1 MQSLFEQD
9 FTNAPEKALEK
20 ITQRNIQQF
29 GPGLEDADF
38 VSQIV
43 KGVSK
48 HRKKIDTIIEKAAPE
63 WPLEQI
69 SPVDRNVLRIGLYE
83 LLYGSRKE
91 VPPKVA
97 INEAIELAKAFGGES
112 SGRFINGVL
121 GTVYREIGEPGKD
134 EIKRK
139 KHYSAEDL
147 KKLPREELGGV
158 VLYRKFPDGI
168 KLALVHDVFG
178 YWTLSK
184 GHLEENENLEQGTVR
199 EIQEELGIKTVNIK
213 GTIGENE
220 YIASD
225 ITIGP
230 VRRHVT
236 YFLAETN
243 EEQLKIEGGGGLDNA
258 AWFTPEEL
266 EKLTIYDD
274 IKPLIKKGLNKIN
287 PIEIR
292 V

>member
-9 FTNAPEKALEK
+9 FTNAPEKVLKKIVERNLE
-20 ITQRNIQQF
+20 QF
-29 GPGLEDADF
+29 GPGLEDTSF
-38 VSQIV
+38 VIQIV
-43 KGVSK
+43 EGVNK
-48 HRKKIDTIIEKAAPE
+48 YGKKIDKVIEKAAPE
-63 WPLEQI
+63 WPIEQI

-83 LLYGSRKE
+83 LLYGSRDE

-97 INEAIELAKAFGGES
+97 INEAIELGKAFGGES

-121 GTVYREIGEPGKD
+121 GTVYRELGEPGKD
-134 EIKRK
+134 QVKKK

-158 VLYRKFPDGI
+158 VLYKKFPEGV
-168 KLALVHDVFG
+168 KLAFVHDVFG

-184 GHLEENENLEQGTVR
+184 GHLEKDENLKEGTIR
-199 EIQEELGIKTVNIK
+199 EIQEELGIQTVNIID
-213 GTIGENE
+213 TIGENE

-236 YFLAETN
+236 YFLAETD
-243 EEQLKIEGGGGLDNA
+243 EEKLKIEDGGGLDNA
-258 AWFTPEEL
+258 AWFTPKEL

-274 IKPLIKKGLNKIN
+274 IRPLIQKGLEKIKSN
-287 PIEIR
+287 G
-292 V
+292 